1 MRFSLRSTAFTM
13 LALATV
19 AANAAGAPQFY
30 FSTKGGDTSQL
41 SQDLVTSSSWTAE
54 YDIIVKNVGDADILF
69 NAGNLLVAYATSTSQ
84 NAGLA
89 PTAGTDGITV
99 IAPGNTTNAA
109 ANPNVTGRAAWYL
122 GGSPFGSVTFR
133 GGSLTPTSAA
143 VRPYG
148 MSLGLDPAVGTT
160 VGLAV
165 GEELYIATV
174 KFMDN
179 GMYGNEAFH
188 DLFLFSS
195 PMNGTQAPQTGG
207 QSVLLNGGTA
217 FRQSNYEASRL
228 RLVPEPGTMLALVAG
243 IGALAARRRRK

>member
-41 SQDLVTSSSWTAE
+41 ATDLVTSSSWTAE
-54 YDIIVKNVGDADILF
+54 YDIIVKNVGDAAIAF
-69 NAGNLLVAYATSTSQ
+69 NAGNLLVAYATSTAQ
-84 NAGLA
+84 TAGGA
-89 PTAGTDGITV
+89 PTAGTDKITV
-99 IAPGNTTNAA
+99 FAPGTTTNAA

-122 GGSPFGSVTFR
+122 GGNPFGSVTFR
-133 GGSLTPTSAA
+133 GGSLSPTSSA

-148 MSLGLDPAVGTT
+148 MSLALDLAVGTT
-160 VGLAV
+160 EALAV
-165 GEELYIATV
+165 GEEKYVATV
-174 KFMDN
+174 KFKDN
-179 GMYGNEAFH
+179 GMYGTEAFH

-195 PMNGTQAPQTGG
+195 AGTPQTGG

-217 FRQSNYEASRL
+217 FRQGNYEASRL